1 MALQILAGDG
11 GGGGGG
17 AGGNGGIVVFC
28 TTLETKKGI
37 MADGDLVITSLKG
50 AKGQGGDGGDG
61 STSGDLAGD
70 DANNAASGLTV
81 EIII

>member
-1 MALQILAGDG
+1 
-11 GGGGGG
+11 
-17 AGGNGGIVVFC
+17 
-28 TTLETKKGI
+28 